1 MASLDNCDIKLFNE
15 KIYFIH
21 DFIFTLDNVRVKKHM
36 MIPPLDWPILR
47 TVVPPPWN
55 ESHTRRLDG
64 PTTPPTLLDSFAS
77 LVKGFLCDAI
87 KNA

>member
-1 MASLDNCDIKLFNE
+1 
-15 KIYFIH
+15 
-21 DFIFTLDNVRVKKHM
+21 